1 MYDITPIE
9 SHNSIQT
16 KNKSAEQITHF
27 LKLFGNGNMNA
38 GLKRIAN
45 TSYDI
50 GEKSGFYRGK
60 ECGISIGEKRGI
72 IEGAVGTLSTITVL
86 YLIKFMVENK
96 KERQAL
102 KTKKSTS
109 LKDAENTS
117 DDANID
123 SKSDTHKLDSHKV

>member
-9 SHNSIQT
+9 PHNSIQT
-16 KNKSAEQITHF
+16 RNKSAEQITHF

-50 GEKSGFYRGK
+50 GEKNGFYRGK
-60 ECGISIGEKRGI
+60 ECGILIGEKRGI
-72 IEGAVGTLSTITVL
+72 IEGVGYTLRGMAVI
-86 YLIKFMVENK
+86 YLIKFMVEKK

-109 LKDAENTS
+109 LKDTENTS
-117 DDANID
+117 DDTNIYP
-123 SKSDTHKLDSHKV
+123 KSDTHKLDSHKM